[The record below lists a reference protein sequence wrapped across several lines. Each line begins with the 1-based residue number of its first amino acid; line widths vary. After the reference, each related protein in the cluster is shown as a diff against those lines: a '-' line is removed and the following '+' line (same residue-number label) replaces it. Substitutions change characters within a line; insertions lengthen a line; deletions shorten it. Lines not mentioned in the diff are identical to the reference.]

1 MAPLEVRFAHP
12 VRLPPATHSQGH
24 GRPCL
29 QRSHPRRGFSAI
41 GSFSYGN
48 MLVPGLI
55 KFRGVSGYPLWAEE
69 SPLRQLPAGPAG
81 DNRAFPHHR
90 LSSLPLFHYA
100 RLTSLPLGL
109 FRLSFPMSVSDIF
122 FRRPFPM
129 NSPDGLSTVRVSVCL
144 ISEQVGRMVFG

>member
-1 MAPLEVRFAHP
+1 MWKMWGSVPCQLVQCGVTLA
-12 VRLPPATHSQGH
+12 
-24 GRPCL
+24 RP
-29 QRSHPRRGFSAI
+29 G
-41 GSFSYGN
+41 GGGTWSFSYGN

-55 KFRGVSGYPLWAEE
+55 KFRGVSGYPRWAEE

-109 FRLSFPMSVSDIF
+109 SMMYIYAA
-122 FRRPFPM
+122 
-129 NSPDGLSTVRVSVCL
+129 
-144 ISEQVGRMVFG
+144 

>member
-1 MAPLEVRFAHP
+1 MRKMWGSVPCQLVQCGVTLARPGGGGTSGGSLRSP
-12 VRLPPATHSQGH
+12 VRLSPATHSQGH

-29 QRSHPRRGFSAI
+29 QRPHPPHRSFSATW
-41 GSFSYGN
+41 SFSYGN

-55 KFRGVSGYPLWAEE
+55 KFRGVSGYPRWAEE
-69 SPLRQLPAGPAG
+69 SPLRQLPAGPSG

-109 FRLSFPMSVSDIF
+109 SMMYIPAA
-122 FRRPFPM
+122 
-129 NSPDGLSTVRVSVCL
+129 
-144 ISEQVGRMVFG
+144 